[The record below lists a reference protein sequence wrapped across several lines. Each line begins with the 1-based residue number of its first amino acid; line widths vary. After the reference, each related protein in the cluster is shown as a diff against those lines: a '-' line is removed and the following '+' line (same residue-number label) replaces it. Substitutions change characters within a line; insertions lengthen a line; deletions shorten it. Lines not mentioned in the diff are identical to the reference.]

1 MLPIGKIERY
11 EKQKTCLA
19 APGKPP
25 LLTRGGFCPKIN
37 EIANTNDKEAGDAMN
52 DFNQRYAAARR
63 RVIAGDLRRLNDAQR
78 QAAMTTEGPLL
89 LLAGAGSGKTT
100 VLIQRV
106 YNLLTYGR
114 GSDSDFVPET
124 ATEEDLAFL
133 ENFPENPS
141 PPEADRARRLCAV
154 DVPRPWE
161 IIAITFTNK
170 AAGELKDRLAAR
182 LGPMA
187 NDVWASTFHSACVR
201 ILRRDIDRLGFAKDF
216 TIYDTDDS
224 RRVVKDVLKELNL
237 DDKAFPPKNVLS
249 VISAAKDQYQG
260 PEEFARRHG
269 AETDWRM
276 ARIAKIYA
284 AYQKKLASAS
294 ALDFDDL
301 IFHTVTLLKRE
312 PEVLEYYQNKFRYV
326 LVDEYQDTNHLQY
339 LLTGLLAGGRR
350 NLCVV
355 GDDDQSIYRFR
366 GANIEN
372 ILNFE
377 KQYEDARVIRL
388 EQNYRSTQNILDAA
402 NAVIRHNTGR
412 KGKTLW
418 TENGGGEKVSV
429 RTVLSERDEAAF
441 VTGDILSAV
450 GRGGHFRDAAV
461 LYRMNAQSNAL
472 EYAMRSSGVPYK
484 VVGGMKFFDRAEV
497 KDMLAYLC
505 VLNNPLDDLR
515 LRRIINNPPRGIGA
529 TTMDKAAALAEQQ
542 GASLYE
548 ICRNA
553 DLFPELKTPAKKL
566 LQFADLID
574 GLRKAGGTLA
584 LPEFYDA
591 VCEQTGYTQALKDKN
606 DMESRGRLENV
617 QELKSNILG
626 FLDRQPEDATL
637 SGFLNEIALYTD
649 LDSLESGDDCV
660 TLMTIHAAKG
670 LEFPLVYVVGMEE
683 GVFPGSSAQYEEDE
697 LEEERRLCY
706 VAMTRAK
713 RRLTLLNAR
722 QRMLYGKTSSNRLS
736 RFLEEIPEEN
746 LDWEGRDLQP
756 GGGFG
761 GYGGSAYGSG
771 AYGGEAFGGSPRP
784 APSYTRPA
792 RPSYQEARRTAAGQP
807 AAPSITLNKGDR
819 VEHRAFGQGTVLSV
833 QPMGGDAL
841 VQVDFAGT
849 GPKKLML
856 KAAAKHLKKL
866 DT

>member
-1 MLPIGKIERY
+1 ME
-11 EKQKTCLA
+11 
-19 APGKPP
+19 
-25 LLTRGGFCPKIN
+25 
-37 EIANTNDKEAGDAMN
+37 
-52 DFNQRYAAARR
+52 DFKQRYIAARR
-63 RVIAGDLRRLNDAQR
+63 AVIAQDLSRLNPMQR

-114 GSDSDFVPET
+114 GSDSEEVPAW
-124 ATEEDLAFL
+124 ATEEDLQFL
-133 ENFPENPS
+133 ESFPARPTE
-141 PPEADRARRLCAV
+141 EDVRRARRLCAL
-154 DVPRPWE
+154 DAPKPWE

-182 LGPMA
+182 LGPEA
-187 NDVWASTFHSACVR
+187 NDIWASTFHSACVR
-201 ILRRDIDRLGFAKDF
+201 ILRRDIARLGFDKDF

-224 RRVVKDVLKELNL
+224 KRVIKDILKELNL
-237 DDKAFPPKNVLS
+237 EEKTFPPRSVLAA
-249 VISAAKDQYQG
+249 ISHSKDQYET
-260 PEEFARRHG
+260 PEDFAKRYEAAG
-269 AETDWRM
+269 DWKM
-276 ARIAKIYA
+276 TRIAKIYA
-284 AYQKKLASAS
+284 AYAKKLRTAN
-294 ALDFDDL
+294 ALDFDDI
-301 IFHTVTLLKRE
+301 IFHTVTLLQQERS
-312 PEVLEYYQNKFRYV
+312 VLDYYQRKFRYV

-339 LLTGLLAGGRR
+339 LLTSLLAGGYK

-377 KQYEDARVIRL
+377 EQYPTARTIRL

-402 NAVIRHNTGR
+402 NAVIQNNQGR

-418 TENGGGEKVSV
+418 TDNGGGDVV
-429 RTVLSERDEAAF
+429 TVKTTFNESDEANYVA
-441 VTGDILSAV
+441 GDILMGV
-450 GRGGHFRDAAV
+450 NRGRNFRDTAV

-472 EYAMRSSGVPYK
+472 EYAMKRNGIPYK

-529 TTMDKAAALAEQQ
+529 TTLDKVGALAESQ

-548 ICRNA
+548 IIRNA
-553 DLFPELKTPAKKL
+553 DLFPELKASSAKL
-566 LQFADLID
+566 LKFADLID
-574 GLRKAGGTLA
+574 GLRRAGTELA

-591 VCEQTGYTQALKDKN
+591 VCDQTGYVKALEEKN
-606 DMESRGRLENV
+606 DMESRGRIENV

-626 FLDRQPEDATL
+626 FLEQQPEDATL

-649 LDSLESGDDCV
+649 LDSVEASDDCV
-660 TLMTIHAAKG
+660 TMMTIHSAKG
-670 LEFPLVYVVGMEE
+670 LEFPVVYVVGMEE
-683 GVFPGSSAQYEEDE
+683 GIFPGASAQYDQEE

-713 RRLTLLNAR
+713 EKLTLTNCR
-722 QRMLYGKTSSNRLS
+722 QRMLYGRTSANRAS

-746 LDWEGRDLQP
+746 MRWESKPEPR
-756 GGGFG
+756 FG
-761 GYGGSAYGSG
+761 GMEHDGTFGGDRYEDGWGSSPARAGGSWSSG
-771 AYGGEAFGGSPRP
+771 GVHSYRAPAQAPQRP
-784 APSYTRPA
+784 LASVQQASSTRKN
-792 RPSYQEARRTAAGQP
+792 AAP
-807 AAPSITLNKGDR
+807 AAPLLQLQQGDM
-819 VEHRAFGQGTVLSV
+819 VEHTAFGKGMVLSV
-833 QPMGGDAL
+833 RPMGGDAL
-841 VQVDFAGT
+841 AEVAFDTVGK
-849 GPKKLML
+849 KKLML
-856 KAAAKHLKKL
+856 KSAGAHMRKL
-866 DT
+866 

>member
-1 MLPIGKIERY
+1 
-11 EKQKTCLA
+11 
-19 APGKPP
+19 
-25 LLTRGGFCPKIN
+25 
-37 EIANTNDKEAGDAMN
+37 MN
-52 DFNQRYAAARR
+52 DFTQRYLAARR
-63 RVIAGDLRRLNDAQR
+63 SVIAGDLRRLNPMQR

-114 GSDSDFVPET
+114 GSDSSFVPGD
-124 ATEEDLAFL
+124 ATEDDLDFL
-133 ENFPENPS
+133 ERFPEQPT
-141 PPEADRARRLCAV
+141 PQEADRARRLCAV

-182 LGPMA
+182 LGPQA
-187 NDVWASTFHSACVR
+187 NDIWASTFHSACVR
-201 ILRRDIDRLGFAKDF
+201 ILRRDIDRLGFQKDF

-224 RRVVKDVLKELNL
+224 RRVVKDLLKELNL
-237 DDKAFPPKNVLS
+237 DDKTFPPKNVLS
-249 VISAAKDQYQG
+249 VISAAKDQYQS
-260 PEEFARRHG
+260 PEDFSKKHS
-269 AETDWRM
+269 AESDWRLS
-276 ARIAKIYA
+276 RIAKIYA
-284 AYQKKLASAS
+284 AYQKKLASAN
-294 ALDFDDL
+294 ALDFDD
-301 IFHTVTLLKRE
+301 IIYHTVTLLRQE
-312 PEVLEYYQNKFRYV
+312 PEVLDYYQQKFRYV

-339 LLTGLLAGGRR
+339 LLTSLLAGGRK

-377 KQYEDARVIRL
+377 RQYENARVIRL

-402 NAVIRHNTGR
+402 NAVIGHNTGR

-429 RTVLSERDEAAF
+429 RTTLSEGDEAAF
-441 VTGDILSAV
+441 VVGDILSAV
-450 GRGGHFRDAAV
+450 GRGARFRDAAV

-472 EYAMRSSGVPYK
+472 EYAMKRSGVPYK
-484 VVGGMKFFDRAEV
+484 MVGGMKFFDRAEV

-515 LRRIINNPPRGIGA
+515 LRRIVNTPARGIGA
-529 TTMDKAAALAEQQ
+529 TTMDHVADLAAAQ

-548 ICRNA
+548 IIRNA
-553 DLFPELKTPAKKL
+553 DLFPELKSAAKKL

-591 VCEQTGYTQALKDKN
+591 VCQQTGYTQALKDKN

-649 LDSLESGDDCV
+649 LDALEKSDDCV
-660 TLMTIHAAKG
+660 TMMTIHAAKG
-670 LEFPLVYVVGMEE
+670 LEFPLVYVVGLEE
-683 GVFPGSSAQYEEDE
+683 GIFPGSSAQFEEEE

-713 RRLTLLNAR
+713 ERLTLTHAR
-722 QRMLYGKTSSNRLS
+722 QRMLYGKTASNRLS
-736 RFLEEIPEEN
+736 RFLEEIPQGN
-746 LDWEGRDLQP
+746 LEWEGKDLQP
-756 GGGFG
+756 GGSFG
-761 GYGGSAYGSG
+761 GYGAYGSG
-771 AYGGEAFGGSPRP
+771 GYGGGSPGGAAQRP
-784 APSYTRPA
+784 APSYARPA
-792 RPSYQEARRTAAGQP
+792 RPAYQEARRTAVSQAP
-807 AAPSITLNKGDR
+807 APSVTLAKGDR
-819 VEHRAFGQGTVLSV
+819 IEHGAFGRGTVLSV

-841 VQVDFAGT
+841 VQVDFEGAGQ
-849 GPKKLML
+849 KKLML

-866 DT
+866 DA